1 MNIDF
6 KGVIG
11 MNKEFWSRRLRNKA
25 FWVSFCSSALLLLQL
40 LEVELEFIPEN
51 AEGLANVILTM
62 LTLLGVLNDP
72 TNTSGIFTDTVDM
85 DEDGIPDIYDE
96 DFIEQDL
103 EDENAPKG

>member
-1 MNIDF
+1 
-6 KGVIG
+6 

-25 FWVSFCSSALLLLQL
+25 FWVSFCSSALMLLQL
-40 LEVELEFIPEN
+40 LEVDLEFIPKD

-72 TNTSGIFTDTVDM
+72 TNTSGIFTDTVDI
-85 DEDGIPDIYDE
+85 DGDGIPDIYDE